1 MDIDSTAFAA
11 SVISQALAMK
21 NENQAMKYGTE
32 VLRESLDAREEMAA
46 SLLAM
51 MGVGQNLNVIG

>member
-1 MDIDSTAFAA
+1 MDVDGTAFAS

-21 NENQAMKYGTE
+21 NENQAMKYGTQ
-32 VLRESLDAREEMAA
+32 VLEKSLDTREEMAA

-51 MGVGQNLNVIG
+51 MGVGQNLNVLG